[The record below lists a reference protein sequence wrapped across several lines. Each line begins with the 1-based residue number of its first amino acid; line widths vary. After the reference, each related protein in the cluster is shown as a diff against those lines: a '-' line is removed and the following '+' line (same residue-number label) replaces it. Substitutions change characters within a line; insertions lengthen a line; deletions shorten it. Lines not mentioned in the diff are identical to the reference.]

1 MLLQADWRPVFG
13 LTDADRGTFVE
24 RVLAV
29 TVLGAAVEQHNAS
42 IEKAKS
48 GK

>member
-1 MLLQADWRPVFG
+1 MLLHADWRPVLG
-13 LTDADRGTFVE
+13 LTDADQGSLIE

-29 TVLGAAVEQHNAS
+29 AVLAEAVEQHNKS

>member
-1 MLLQADWRPVFG
+1 MLLQADWRPVMG
-13 LTDADRGTFVE
+13 LTDTDQGSLIE
-24 RVLAV
+24 RVLTVAV
-29 TVLGAAVEQHNAS
+29 LAAAVEQHNKS